1 MLEGTRVCA
10 SRERV
15 IAASLNT
22 DSQSGK
28 VGGESRQGRQMREI
42 AHKSAYHAYYSRMT
56 PLFRGKNPKHSTSVA
71 VIPKPRLCP
80 YCAHGTT
87 SPSVTLTHA
96 VSSPTG
102 WVTKGEVMSCPA
114 CGMAIRAIRDNIR
127 VVAVEFV
134 CPRCGNHEDLEYRI
148 SKVSKSD
155 RGKDGYEF
163 EAQIS
168 CKTCVK
174 ERTIREFT
182 KSISGVSQINVN
194 PDSIEFKGG

>member
-1 MLEGTRVCA
+1 
-10 SRERV
+10 
-15 IAASLNT
+15 
-22 DSQSGK
+22 
-28 VGGESRQGRQMREI
+28 
-42 AHKSAYHAYYSRMT
+42 MT
-56 PLFRGKNPKHSTSVA
+56 PLFRGKKPTPITTNVA
-71 VIPKPRLCP
+71 IPKPRVCP
-80 YCAHGTT
+80 CCLHGIA

-102 WVTKGEVMSCPA
+102 WVTKGEVTQCPA

-134 CPRCGNHEDLEYRI
+134 CPTCGNHEDLEYRI
-148 SKVSKSD
+148 SEVSKGD

-174 ERTIREFT
+174 KRTIREFT